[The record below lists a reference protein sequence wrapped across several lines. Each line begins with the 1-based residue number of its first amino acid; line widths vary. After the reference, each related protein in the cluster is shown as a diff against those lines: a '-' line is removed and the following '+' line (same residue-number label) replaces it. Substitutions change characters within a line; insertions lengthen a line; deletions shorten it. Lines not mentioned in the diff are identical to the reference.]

1 MKCLI
6 IGNFHPKNKIGLELI
21 LKYLNYNYKFG
32 NISDI
37 DNYDLIFMP
46 DNSINAA
53 DYPNKKFIFGNHF
66 SVFPTN
72 KLSIINN
79 IHKNSI
85 YIQPSRWA
93 AKTWKDRNAESILP
107 VKILPFPVE
116 IKKFKPNNKK
126 RTKVFIYFKYRMEKE
141 LNFIKSFLQNKNIEF
156 RIFDYKKKYPQ
167 DEYIKYLQESKYG
180 IWLGAHESQGFALEE
195 ALAINVPL
203 LVWNVKYMSQEVR
216 SNYEDIFATTI
227 PYFDKSCGE
236 YFYKES
242 EFSNKYSE
250 FISKLNTYN
259 PRKFILNN
267 LNVKQCA
274 DKLQNLI
281 YEL

>member
-6 IGNFHPKNKIGLELI
+6 IGNFHHKNKIGLELL
-21 LKYLNYNYKFG
+21 LKHLNYNYKFG
-32 NISDI
+32 NINDI
-37 DNYDLIFMP
+37 PQYDLIFMP
-46 DNSINAA
+46 THPVNTSN
-53 DYPNKKFIFGNHF
+53 YPNKKFIFGNHF

-72 KLSIINN
+72 KLSLINN
-79 IHKNSI
+79 IYKNSV
-85 YIQPSRWA
+85 YIQPSKWVCEL
-93 AKTWKDRNAESILP
+93 WKPAEKFVPI
-107 VKILPFPVE
+107 KILPFPVE

-274 DKLQNLI
+274 DKLLDIIN
-281 YEL
+281 